1 MHISEA
7 GFLIFLSPQMPALRG
22 GFNVKWLGFIVLQ
35 ENKTVRAFSKVSWS
49 CQKDTEDRKKKKW
62 RLKSGLTCVKQ
73 RISRKAISIKT

>member
-7 GFLIFLSPQMPALRG
+7 GFLIFLSPQMPALRR

-49 CQKDTEDRKKKKW
+49 CQKDTEDKKKKKW
-62 RLKSGLTCVKQ
+62 RLK
-73 RISRKAISIKT
+73 RKRCNLCTIKNLPKSYFY